1 VDEEPFIQ
9 TDDPWQE
16 VRWPQFARLAAH

>member
-16 VRWPQFARLAAH
+16 VRWPQFARLAAQ